1 MFPEAFITILSE
13 SPAHVIRYNVYD
25 FHETT
30 WKGENFNVETLSEE
44 VIEKTWQ
51 EVSNFT
57 PARADKEMLAMGK
70 NQPDLLAFLIAYT
83 DDLEQGVKELAIY
96 IAFVVYKM
104 FLGSH
109 GKTPRISSRE
119 IMTRYNENTRFLES
133 LEGTHENLIEKIANV
148 EVSKQPYVMKYVLEA
163 LTEDAEE
170 DGIRITEEDIGFLF
184 ILFKTE
190 IEVLDKRT

>member
-1 MFPEAFITILSE
+1 M
-13 SPAHVIRYNVYD
+13 
-25 FHETT
+25 
-30 WKGENFNVETLSEE
+30 ETLSEE

-119 IMTRYNENTRFLES
+119 IMTRYNENTRFLEK
-133 LEGTHENLIEKIANV
+133 LEGAHERLIEKIANI
-148 EVSKQPYVMKYVLEA
+148 EVVKQPFVMKYVLEA

-170 DGIRITEEDIGFLF
+170 EGIHITEEDIGFLF